1 MIGIIYLILTGL
13 AGTIIFKKDK
23 FGAALPIT
31 IMLHVVIVMISGL
44 ICGDLRPGLYFG
56 ILAELIIVISAV
68 WHSKNI
74 KYIFRV
80 IISPDTI
87 FFVIV
92 YMILFFLNQRQV
104 YTEWDEYSHWGPMAR
119 EMFRLNDFY
128 FKSDRTFS
136 HRDYV
141 PFVTVFE
148 YILCRLEGKC
158 TMAMVYQGIH
168 VFMVSLFSPLLSWIG
183 SKITKWY
190 SLLFQL
196 FNIVA
201 VTTCLIFLTTCFS
214 FFHSIYNDLPF
225 GLLCGFAMAY
235 CYYREKP
242 EKISHTLIVELT
254 VIMTS
259 VVMTKMMGIIFVPVI
274 IVMTWLMLFKEWNI
288 LDRLKVIIP
297 QTVIPLIIWEA
308 YKVESKQYIAIEG
321 TQSFDGAASGIINLI
336 FHGFTYDYQRTV
348 AINYVTALFK
358 TFLVASGATYFV
370 LMVGAPVICI
380 IFIKANHILHRNDKS
395 NVITLDRYRS
405 RMLTLGMVLTGIY
418 YAVWMYIMYQVSFGD
433 YEAVILASFNR
444 YMGTYVASSVII
456 VLYLIA
462 GQFNLIF
469 GDENEDVKR
478 GDYIT
483 PKQISKTKKLTIIA
497 ALVMTLV
504 IMWYNSASGKT
515 AAAYDGYLN
524 NQDSIDELRE
534 AEIVAENILPYME
547 DDNSS
552 VLFILQNSN
561 GYQALRYNY
570 YLMDKVSNLYWVSVK
585 ASADE
590 IGSEDTWSVVKSPSD
605 LKEYFLQY
613 DYVYIDILDE
623 TFIEEYGQLFEKTPE
638 VGDFYKVNADD
649 ESIELIAN

>member
-1 MIGIIYLILTGL
+1 
-13 AGTIIFKKDK
+13 
-23 FGAALPIT
+23 
-31 IMLHVVIVMISGL
+31 
-44 ICGDLRPGLYFG
+44 
-56 ILAELIIVISAV
+56 
-68 WHSKNI
+68 
-74 KYIFRV
+74 
-80 IISPDTI
+80 
-87 FFVIV
+87 
-92 YMILFFLNQRQV
+92 
-104 YTEWDEYSHWGPMAR
+104 
-119 EMFRLNDFY
+119 
-128 FKSDRTFS
+128 
-136 HRDYV
+136 
-141 PFVTVFE
+141 
-148 YILCRLEGKC
+148 
-158 TMAMVYQGIH
+158 
-168 VFMVSLFSPLLSWIG
+168 
-183 SKITKWY
+183 
-190 SLLFQL
+190 
-196 FNIVA
+196 
-201 VTTCLIFLTTCFS
+201 
-214 FFHSIYNDLPF
+214 
-225 GLLCGFAMAY
+225 
-235 CYYREKP
+235 
-242 EKISHTLIVELT
+242 
-254 VIMTS
+254 
-259 VVMTKMMGIIFVPVI
+259 
-274 IVMTWLMLFKEWNI
+274 
-288 LDRLKVIIP
+288 
-297 QTVIPLIIWEA
+297 
-308 YKVESKQYIAIEG
+308 
-321 TQSFDGAASGIINLI
+321 
-336 FHGFTYDYQRTV
+336 
-348 AINYVTALFK
+348 
-358 TFLVASGATYFV
+358 
-370 LMVGAPVICI
+370 
-380 IFIKANHILHRNDKS
+380 
-395 NVITLDRYRS
+395 
-405 RMLTLGMVLTGIY
+405 MLTLGMVLTGIY

-590 IGSEDTWSVVKSPSD
+590 IGSEDAWSVVKSPSD